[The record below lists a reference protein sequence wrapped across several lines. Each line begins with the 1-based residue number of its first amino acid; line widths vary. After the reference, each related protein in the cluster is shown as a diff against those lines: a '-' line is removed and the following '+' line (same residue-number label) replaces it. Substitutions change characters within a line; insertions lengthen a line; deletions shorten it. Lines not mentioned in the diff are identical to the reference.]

1 MATVKRDYYEV
12 LSVTRNANGDELKK
26 SYRRLA
32 VQYHPDKNPGD
43 SKAEEKFKEL
53 GEAYDI
59 LNDPDKRAAYDR
71 YGHAA
76 FAQGTAG
83 AGRGQGAAGGID
95 PFDLF
100 REVFGGQGGGDGG
113 AGGIFE
119 QFFGG
124 QQRGADKEGRQ
135 RGSDL
140 RYDLQITLEEAALGV
155 EKEIE
160 VNKQATC
167 EVCSGTGAE
176 SGSQAVQCRTCHGRG
191 QVITSRGFFQVSQT
205 CPRCQG
211 TGTIIENP
219 CKKCKGEGRYE
230 KTSTI
235 KLKIPAGI
243 DNGARLRSTRNGESG
258 IRGGP
263 AGDLYVVIHVAE
275 HTVFQREE
283 DNLYCE
289 VPISFITAT
298 LGGEIQVPTL
308 EGQASLKI
316 PAGTQGSTMFKLRG
330 KGVPDMNTKVR
341 GDLLTRVMVEVPTKL
356 NAEQRQKLEEFAA
369 LCGEE
374 NSPMHKSFFE
384 KAKEFFR

>member
-12 LSVTRNANGDELKK
+12 LSVSRTASGEELKK

-43 SKAEEKFKEL
+43 PKAEERFKEL
-53 GEAYDI
+53 GEAYDV

-83 AGRGQGAAGGID
+83 AGRGAAGGID

-100 REVFGGQGGGDGG
+100 REVFGAGGGGDGG

-124 QQRGADKEGRQ
+124 QNRGGADREGRQ

-140 RYDLQITLEEAALGV
+140 RYDLQISLEEAALGV

-160 VNKQATC
+160 VGKLAAC

-176 SGSQAVQCRTCHGRG
+176 AGSHAVQCRTCHGRG

-219 CKKCKGEGRYE
+219 CKNCKGEGRVE
-230 KTSTI
+230 KTSKI

-243 DNGARLRSTRNGESG
+243 DNGARLRSTKNGEAG

-263 AGDLYVVIHVAE
+263 AGDLYVVIHVVE

-289 VPISFITAT
+289 VPVSFITAA

-308 EGQASLKI
+308 EGQAALKI
-316 PAGTQGSTMFKLRG
+316 PAGTQSNTMFKLRG
-330 KGVPDMNTKVR
+330 RGMPEMNTKVR

-369 LCGEE
+369 LCGDE
-374 NSPMHKSFFE
+374 NTPLHKGFFD

>member
-1 MATVKRDYYEV
+1 MATAKRDYYEV
-12 LSVTRNANGDELKK
+12 LSVTRTASGEELKK

-43 SKAEEKFKEL
+43 PKAEERFKEL

-83 AGRGQGAAGGID
+83 AGRGAAGGID

-100 REVFGGQGGGDGG
+100 REVFGAGGGGDGG

-124 QQRGADKEGRQ
+124 QNRGGADREGRQ

-140 RYDLQITLEEAALGV
+140 RYDLQISLEEAALGV

-160 VNKQATC
+160 VGKLAAC

-176 SGSQAVQCRTCHGRG
+176 AGSHAVQCRTCHGRG

-219 CKKCKGEGRYE
+219 CKNCKGEGRVE
-230 KTSTI
+230 KTSKI

-243 DNGARLRSTRNGESG
+243 DNGARLRSTKNGEAG

-263 AGDLYVVIHVAE
+263 AGDLYVVIHVVE

-289 VPISFITAT
+289 VPVSFITAA

-308 EGQASLKI
+308 EGQAALKI
-316 PAGTQGSTMFKLRG
+316 PAGTQSNTMFKLRG
-330 KGVPDMNTKVR
+330 RGMPEMNTKVR

-356 NAEQRQKLEEFAA
+356 NPEQRQKLEEFAA
-369 LCGEE
+369 VCGEE
-374 NSPMHKSFFE
+374 NTPLHKGFFD